1 MAEQYDRLRKPFL
14 LNKRR
19 DRRYY
24 RIHNIFIT
32 MPQPLASLYK
42 QLPEPDMPSGLEG
55 KVFARLAELRRQE
68 ARQAL
73 VWSYVRLALSSAL
86 ALSGVFFAGS
96 SLLGSEF
103 VQLLAVFLSDVAL
116 LTASGSDLLWLF
128 LETFPAWP
136 LALFLAPIF
145 LLLVSIGMHASVE
158 KRYHFQQSSLVIA

>member
-1 MAEQYDRLRKPFL
+1 
-14 LNKRR
+14 
-19 DRRYY
+19 
-24 RIHNIFIT
+24 

-103 VQLLAVFLSDVAL
+103 ACSED
-116 LTASGSDLLWLF
+116 
-128 LETFPAWP
+128 
-136 LALFLAPIF
+136 
-145 LLLVSIGMHASVE
+145 
-158 KRYHFQQSSLVIA
+158 RYFHRT